1 MGRQNKETK
10 GKKKTADLTKAREKS
25 LSKEK
30 TAKSE
35 HENAA
40 ASEAQAKSA
49 IESVKTK
56 ESASKEAVKAIQAA
70 TDEEKK
76 QKAAIKSHQAKEKG
90 SKAKLKRLLEKM
102 KDEKKKKAEDAKKA
116 RKEAV
121 GKAAERKRK
130 FEEKTNKTVEKTVKE
145 KAAEQRGKKAKK
157 EALWMEQQEK
167 QKAVKEQATKEKK
180 TKADCAAKQE
190 QEQMTVRF
198 TLAQDKKVSLGAGW
212 KNFGN
217 GYEGIRLQKQG
228 NVCVLSGL
236 IRVSDDTIQTGLDKG
251 KKFWHAMMENLI
263 QTGEGAYRKKSNW
276 DILAQV
282 SGACRPS
289 AKIELLANNHV
300 DPAKVSV
307 DKDGTVRWVSGGSA
321 HGWISLS
328 GLAWKIG
335 GALDGST
342 EGVGISSHKT
352 GKVVYAN
359 GWRGQGVS
367 VYKQGHVCFVGGKLV
382 LGRNF
387 QGRAMTLPTVCRPM
401 KSHMF
406 TFAHGKQTF
415 RVDVRTDGAVV
426 PINVPND
433 MKKEIDLSA
442 IAFSTLK
449 GKKISLKRDKNWK
462 DNKKF
467 PNAEA
472 SRMGSLCVL
481 SGSAYNSDVRRG
493 THSLLKHSGSPA
505 ILPKECRPRHRM
517 AFTTVT
523 ASGRTQRI
531 DVSEDGTVRWIA
543 GKREKFMNL
552 DGIKF
557 DVRAALVQQ
566 YSQALL
572 KVSKCE

>member
-1 MGRQNKETK
+1 MGAKASERQNKETK

-90 SKAKLKRLLEKM
+90 SKAKLKRRLEKM
-102 KDEKKKKAEDAKKA
+102 GDEKKKKAEDAKKA

-382 LGRNF
+382 LGRNS
-387 QGRAMTLPTVCRPM
+387 RA
-401 KSHMF
+401 
-406 TFAHGKQTF
+406 
-415 RVDVRTDGAVV
+415 VR
-426 PINVPND
+426 
-433 MKKEIDLSA
+433 
-442 IAFSTLK
+442 
-449 GKKISLKRDKNWK
+449 
-462 DNKKF
+462 
-467 PNAEA
+467 
-472 SRMGSLCVL
+472 
-481 SGSAYNSDVRRG
+481 
-493 THSLLKHSGSPA
+493 
-505 ILPKECRPRHRM
+505 
-517 AFTTVT
+517 
-523 ASGRTQRI
+523 
-531 DVSEDGTVRWIA
+531 
-543 GKREKFMNL
+543 
-552 DGIKF
+552 
-557 DVRAALVQQ
+557 
-566 YSQALL
+566 
-572 KVSKCE
+572 

>member
-1 MGRQNKETK
+1 M

-56 ESASKEAVKAIQAA
+56 ESASKSAVKEAVKAIQAA

-90 SKAKLKRLLEKM
+90 SKAKLKRRLEKM

-145 KAAEQRGKKAKK
+145 KAAERRGKKAKK

-167 QKAVKEQATKEKK
+167 QKAVKEQATKEQK
-180 TKADCAAKQE
+180 
-190 QEQMTVRF
+190 TVRF

-300 DPAKVSV
+300 DPAKVSI

-406 TFAHGKQTF
+406 TFAQ
-415 RVDVRTDGAVV
+415 
-426 PINVPND
+426 
-433 MKKEIDLSA
+433 
-442 IAFSTLK
+442 
-449 GKKISLKRDKNWK
+449 
-462 DNKKF
+462 
-467 PNAEA
+467 
-472 SRMGSLCVL
+472 
-481 SGSAYNSDVRRG
+481 
-493 THSLLKHSGSPA
+493 
-505 ILPKECRPRHRM
+505 
-517 AFTTVT
+517 
-523 ASGRTQRI
+523 
-531 DVSEDGTVRWIA
+531 
-543 GKREKFMNL
+543 
-552 DGIKF
+552 
-557 DVRAALVQQ
+557 
-566 YSQALL
+566 
-572 KVSKCE
+572 